1 MINIINNFKIP
12 KNILEKTKQLVFSTS
27 QQERL
32 ETEQIKEE
40 LSILRKDVKDLID
53 STILNRSLNNEE
65 LKEIMKRK
73 TMLEKANQKEISVI
87 VEYLHE
93 IKKTIYNDKSD
104 SLNQNIQT
112 TNSLQ
117 TLEVVLTSRGEA
129 LKPF

>member
-1 MINIINNFKIP
+1 M
-12 KNILEKTKQLVFSTS
+12 LDQMKQPVFFTS

-32 ETEQIKEE
+32 ETGQMKEE
-40 LSILRKDVKDLID
+40 LSVLRKEVKDLID
-53 STILNRSLNNEE
+53 SIILNRSLNNEE
-65 LKEIMKRK
+65 LKEIMKRT
-73 TMLEKANQKEISVI
+73 TMLEKANQEEISVI